1 LDDTVTEPPPPA
13 GPAGD
18 TAAEVR
24 AGVLTAV
31 VVAALGVP
39 VAAIWY
45 AVAPRVAYRAGRGG
59 GTIVDFGTQNF
70 IAADGWFF
78 VITAVAGVLTGV
90 AAWAIGRR
98 RAVGLA
104 VGLAVGGIAAAL
116 IAWRL
121 GTWFGSSGFHTALR
135 TRPAGTIVHAPLA
148 LGAKGCLVA
157 WPIAA
162 LVGLVV
168 GVASEAP
175 GGRRADD
182 PAAVPPGSYG
192 APVPDRLPDDA
203 A

>member
-13 GPAGD
+13 APAGD

-45 AVAPRVAYRAGRGG
+45 AVAPRVAYHAGRGG
-59 GTIVDFGTQNF
+59 GTIVDFGTQSF

-78 VITAVAGVLTGV
+78 LITAVAGVLTGV

-98 RAVGLA
+98 RAIGVA
-104 VGLAVGGIAAAL
+104 VGLAVGGISAAL

-135 TRPAGTIVHAPLA
+135 TRPPGTIVHAPLA

-168 GVASEAP
+168 GVAYDAP
-175 GGRRADD
+175 GSRRTDEA
-182 PAAVPPGSYG
+182 AAVPPGSYG
-192 APVPDRLPDDA
+192 APVAGRLPDDA
-203 A
+203 S